1 MIPLALALFLLRPQ
15 PFERFAYPR
24 WQAALALTLI
34 GLLVGLDP
42 QFRLDTPEVPAPPLW
57 LALSLGVL
65 LIWAVAL
72 VTLAVLRW
80 WMQRGQRWDGRGEL
94 FNLLVAAWL
103 ITSVLGA
110 GLVAL
115 GVPHLLTLPLYL
127 YSLWV
132 GGNALSNAI
141 PKASLGYSIVGILIS
156 MVPGL
161 LISAVIT
168 GLALLLACSPALCLH
183 RPELRCG
190 ACMGIG
196 RCATAPKGA
205 LGCTRGSLW
214 LQAKGVCHETE
225 TMGPQTGAGFG
236 GRRLDGSAGSSGGFG
251 GRAFE
256 CRADHGICLCR
267 RGARLC

>member
-1 MIPLALALFLLRPQ
+1 MTFHLALSLFLLRPQ

-57 LALSLGVL
+57 LALGLGVL

-168 GLALLLACSPALCLH
+168 GLALLLAVLTGVVPA
-183 RPELRCG
+183 P
-190 ACMGIG
+190 A
-196 RCATAPKGA
+196 
-205 LGCTRGSLW
+205 
-214 LQAKGVCHETE
+214 
-225 TMGPQTGAGFG
+225 
-236 GRRLDGSAGSSGGFG
+236 
-251 GRAFE
+251 
-256 CRADHGICLCR
+256 
-267 RGARLC
+267 